1 MRKTI
6 NFTKAVVCSALILFV
21 NIPVHAQSD
30 TISSTKNLPNF
41 LFPDFEQAVVKL
53 KSGQVNR
60 ASVNYN
66 IVDQEMVFQQD
77 NNYMVLDDPQTVDTL
92 FVGSRIFVPVKSFFY
107 ELVMTGPATLF
118 IQHKSEAEPLGT
130 PTAYGVRSQSAS
142 GVYHKQFYGPTGSI
156 NLKMPDGFKLTDMTE
171 YWARKDGAMG
181 SFTNRRQFLKI
192 FKDKSKELG
201 TFIDQNNINF
211 KSINDL
217 VKLFNYCNELY
228 NT

>member
-1 MRKTI
+1 MKKTL
-6 NFTKAVVCSALILFV
+6 NFSKAVFCSVLILFV

-30 TISSTKNLPNF
+30 TANSGKNLPNF
-41 LFPDFEQAVVKL
+41 LFPDFMQAVVKL

-60 ASVNYN
+60 ATVNYN
-66 IVDQEMVFQQD
+66 IIDQEMVFMQD
-77 NNYMVLDDPQTVDTL
+77 GTYMVLDDPQTVDTL
-92 FVGSRIFVPVKSFFY
+92 YVGSRQFVPFKNVFY
-107 ELVMTGPATLF
+107 ELVLTGPATLF

-171 YWARKDGAMG
+171 YWARKGDAMG
-181 SFTNRRQFLKI
+181 SFTTRRQFLKI

-201 TFIDQNNINF
+201 AYLDQNNINF
-211 KSINDL
+211 KNINDI

-228 NT
+228 N